1 MINGQT
7 APIVRG
13 GGFLYGPSGVAAPG
27 GLLFLLSVH
36 GICLA
41 VFVTVQED
49 CAFINDGEF
58 ITVCV
63 FVISNLVYSVFYAI
77 IVPFSLFGD

>member
-49 CAFINDGEF
+49 CAFINDYRAESCLATILAHEQSDKTDGK
-58 ITVCV
+58 
-63 FVISNLVYSVFYAI
+63 FYKEA
-77 IVPFSLFGD
+77 